1 MNENNTVTYNYY
13 GASVEVTD
21 EIKNYLEDND
31 REMNK
36 TLVKRKL
43 PSCYTKDKKLI
54 HLKPLETYMSNL
66 EALNIQIPDR
76 DSGNIDYQDL
86 KFVIA
91 EVLDKL
97 DLEERYIIEM
107 TYFYNTRERE
117 IAADL
122 NISNS
127 TVYRRKTKALEKLKM
142 LLNNKNPLE

>member
-13 GASVEVTD
+13 GTSVEVTD

-36 TLVKRKL
+36 ALIKRKH

-86 KFVIA
+86 KLVIA
-91 EVLDKL
+91 EALDKL
-97 DLEERYIIEM
+97 DAEERYIIEM
-107 TYFYNTRERE
+107 TYFYNARERE
-117 IAADL
+117 IATDL